1 VALAVL
7 IVLVVLAGAGM
18 VLAFHRGIGGMSG
31 MHRRFREQAE
41 AEAKAVVEAGGR
53 AERAES
59 LGQKSRN
66 WMQLVGPGMLMLS
79 GDELRFRVYASGRL
93 TRIPLAAIESVRTRR
108 EHWME
113 PSAGSHLLV
122 VLWRVHGGQDG
133 MGFEVPDR
141 DGWVAA
147 LGGER

>member
-1 VALAVL
+1 MEPALLA
-7 IVLVVLAGAGM
+7 LVVLVGAGM
-18 VLAFHRGIGGMSG
+18 LLALHRGVGGMVRL
-31 MHRRFREQAE
+31 RRGFGEQAE
-41 AEAKAVVEAGGR
+41 AEARAVVDAGGR

-59 LGQKSRN
+59 LGQRSRN
-66 WMQLVGPGMLMLS
+66 WMQLVGPGMLMLA
-79 GDELRFRVYASGRL
+79 GDELRFRSHASGRL

-122 VLWRVHGGQDG
+122 VFWRVRGEQDG
-133 MGFEVPDR
+133 MGFEVADR